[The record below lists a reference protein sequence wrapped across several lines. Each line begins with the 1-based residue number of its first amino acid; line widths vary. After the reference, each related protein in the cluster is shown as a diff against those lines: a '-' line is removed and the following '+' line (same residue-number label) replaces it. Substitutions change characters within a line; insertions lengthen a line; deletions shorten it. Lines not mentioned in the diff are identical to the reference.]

1 MGDRGKW
8 DHGLRHF
15 LLPHLLCRRIL
26 FEWWIVLPTGC
37 LRPENKEEIPFNT
50 LGMLQATILN
60 SLCCGVNLKIS
71 WMYSFLKIFPKM
83 PSLIQINSISFYS
96 HTLGS
101 AFYCSGLKPRFF
113 TKNPLIQSIQWL
125 WKKKNTIEHWNVTL
139 PACITQWNNVGE
151 TALKGRGEI
160 DNKSRRAKR
169 GETQVHNMHVVLRGQ
184 WTLLIS
190 VQLCILEG
198 KR

>member
-1 MGDRGKW
+1 MW
-8 DHGLRHF
+8 CE
-15 LLPHLLCRRIL
+15 LL
-26 FEWWIVLPTGC
+26 ET
-37 LRPENKEEIPFNT
+37 
-50 LGMLQATILN
+50 
-60 SLCCGVNLKIS
+60 S
-71 WMYSFLKIFPKM
+71 WMHGFLKIFPKM
-83 PSLIQINSISFYS
+83 ASLIQINSISFYS
-96 HTLGS
+96 HTFGS

-113 TKNPLIQSIQWL
+113 FFFYKKSINSINSMIMK
-125 WKKKNTIEHWNVTL
+125 KKKNTIEHWNVTL

-190 VQLCILEG
+190 VFSVQLCILEG
-198 KR
+198 KK

>member
-1 MGDRGKW
+1 
-8 DHGLRHF
+8 
-15 LLPHLLCRRIL
+15 
-26 FEWWIVLPTGC
+26 
-37 LRPENKEEIPFNT
+37 
-50 LGMLQATILN
+50 MLQATILN
-60 SLCCGVNLKIS
+60 SLYCGVNLKIS
-71 WMYSFLKIFPKM
+71 WMYSFLKLFPKM
-83 PSLIQINSISFYS
+83 ASLIQINSISFYS
-96 HTLGS
+96 HTFGS

-113 TKNPLIQSIQWL
+113 FYKKSINSINSMIMKK
-125 WKKKNTIEHWNVTL
+125 KKKNTIEHWNVTL

-198 KR
+198 KK

>member
-1 MGDRGKW
+1 
-8 DHGLRHF
+8 
-15 LLPHLLCRRIL
+15 
-26 FEWWIVLPTGC
+26 
-37 LRPENKEEIPFNT
+37 
-50 LGMLQATILN
+50 MLQATILN
-60 SLCCGVNLKIS
+60 SLYCGVNLEIS
-71 WMYSFLKIFPKM
+71 WMHSFLKIFPKM

-96 HTLGS
+96 HTFGS

-113 TKNPLIQSIQWL
+113 FTKNPLIQSSQWL
-125 WKKKNTIEHWNVTL
+125 WKKNTIEHWNVTL

-198 KR
+198 KK